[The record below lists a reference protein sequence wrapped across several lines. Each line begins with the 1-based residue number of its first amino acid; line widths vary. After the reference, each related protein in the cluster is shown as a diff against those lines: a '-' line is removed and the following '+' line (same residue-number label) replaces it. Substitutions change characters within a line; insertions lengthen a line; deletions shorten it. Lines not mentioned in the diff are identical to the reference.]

1 MGSEWT
7 WDSKAERR
15 EKRVQVVQEFDAI
28 ERTIDHVSMGV
39 FNNTIVEWDGRRD
52 EFWGEIRSQV
62 AFSASPGKPRDLTPR
77 PEVTDKRCLVYLT
90 LIYGDIIQ
98 GEYINPY
105 TWLYVQIA
113 CDAYVV
119 MRLACCVMAY
129 PL

>member
-1 MGSEWT
+1 MTKEC
-7 WDSKAERR
+7 ALL
-15 EKRVQVVQEFDAI
+15 ALC
-28 ERTIDHVSMGV
+28 GV
-39 FNNTIVEWDGRRD
+39 FGLD
-52 EFWGEIRSQV
+52 
-62 AFSASPGKPRDLTPR
+62 
-77 PEVTDKRCLVYLT
+77 C
-90 LIYGDIIQ
+90 GDIIQ